1 MAGNSAQV
9 TFAFLA
15 KDAASKTI
23 RGLSKT
29 LGGLKKTA
37 STVGGALRASL
48 KIGAVAIGAIAA
60 AATPLVYAV
69 KQASDFN
76 ETLNKTRVVLGEASD
91 AVIAFA
97 DTAASKIGL
106 SKTEALNA
114 ASTFAIFGK
123 SANLSGEDLAGF
135 STQLTTLAADFGSF
149 YNASNEEAITAIG
162 AALRGESE
170 PIRRFG
176 ILLND
181 ATLKERAFAMGLIKT
196 TKGALTP
203 QNKVLAAQ
211 AEILAQAQ
219 KTGSF
224 GDFAA
229 TLGGSLPNQIKVL
242 QANFSSLT
250 TDLGKEFL
258 PVAFQVVDW
267 ANKEILPAI
276 KKVLP
281 TIIEFAQGAI
291 KTAGALANKLAPTFR
306 TIANF
311 IFNKVVPAIR
321 GFIDNLVKPGG
332 VADSIGQVV
341 GPILDKLVPAFGAIF
356 DAAVRI
362 VGKIGELAAALWD
375 NGNGPLAVAVKL
387 LGAAFE
393 IFFGILG
400 KILGVIEAIIDAAI
414 DAVNWLK
421 KMFDAQRAGEND
433 KYLRMGGINPVSL
446 GGTTPTPTPTGTGS
460 VAPGFNQ
467 YYNVYVGA
475 KSVAEA
481 VVPVLARD
489 VTRTPRGGR

>member
-1 MAGNSAQV
+1 MAGTSAQV

-23 RGLSKT
+23 RGLSRT

-37 STVGGALRASL
+37 SSVGNVLKTSL
-48 KIGAVAIGAIAA
+48 KVGAVAIGAIAA
-60 AATPLVYAV
+60 AATPLIYAV

-76 ETLNKTRVVLGEASD
+76 ETLNKTKVVLGDAAD
-91 AVIAFA
+91 AVVAFA

-123 SANLSGEDLAGF
+123 SANLSGESLAGF
-135 STQLTTLAADFGSF
+135 STELTTLAADFGSF
-149 YNASNEEAITAIG
+149 YNASNEDAITAIG

-170 PIRRFG
+170 PIRKFG

-219 KTGSF
+219 KTGSM

-242 QANFSSLT
+242 QSNFSNLS

-258 PVAFQVVDW
+258 PVAFELVSW
-267 ANKEILPAI
+267 ANTSILPAI
-276 KKVLP
+276 KK
-281 TIIEFAQGAI
+281 IIPAVTEFARGAI
-291 KTAGALANKLAPTFR
+291 KTAGALGSKLMPIFK
-306 TIANF
+306 TIGNF
-311 IFNKVVPAIR
+311 IFTKLVPGVGSFINKLTA
-321 GFIDNLVKPGG
+321 PGG
-332 VADSIGQVV
+332 VMDSVGKVV
-341 GPILDKLVPAFGAIF
+341 GPILEKLIPAFGKIF
-356 DAAVRI
+356 DEAGKVVAAVGR
-362 VGKIGELAAALWD
+362 LAAALWGD
-375 NGNGPLAVAVKL
+375 GTGPLAAGVKL
-387 LGAAFE
+387 LGSVFE
-393 IFFGILG
+393 VFLGILG
-400 KILGVIEAIIDAAI
+400 NVLGLIEKIIDAATTAI
-414 DAVNWLK
+414 GFIIKLADE
-421 KMFDAQRAGEND
+421 QRKGAET
-433 KYLRMGGINPVSL
+433 KYTSMGGVAPVQL
-446 GGTTPTPTPTGTGS
+446 GGAGFSVGS
-460 VAPGFNQ
+460 GAVAPAFNQ

-475 KSVAEA
+475 DKVADA
-481 VVPVLARD
+481 VVPVIGSKI
-489 VTRTPRGGR
+489 TNTPRGGR